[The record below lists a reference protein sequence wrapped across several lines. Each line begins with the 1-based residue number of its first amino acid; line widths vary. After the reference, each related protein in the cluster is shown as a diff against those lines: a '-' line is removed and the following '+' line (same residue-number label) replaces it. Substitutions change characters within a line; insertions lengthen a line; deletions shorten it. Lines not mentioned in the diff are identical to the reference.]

1 MIKSELIKEMAKK
14 NNVSIATNGE
24 CLDAFIKVVEETL
37 EKGEKVQ
44 LMGFG
49 NFEVRERAQRNGV
62 NPQTKEKIV
71 IPAKK
76 APVFVPAKHLKDSV
90 NK

>member
-1 MIKSELIKEMAKK
+1 MIFRYVK
-14 NNVSIATNGE
+14 
-24 CLDAFIKVVEETL
+24 IKV
-37 EKGEKVQ
+37 
-44 LMGFG
+44 G
-49 NFEVRERAQRNGV
+49 NFEVRERAQRNGT
-62 NPQTKEKIV
+62 NPRTKEKIV